1 MASDPIRVYKNLRRR
16 NWSLLDPRTNHVIG
30 HRLELVL
37 TDVTFIVSEKTRQRV
52 IRDQRRTVHAYAA
65 GLLSEEAPRPGGLK
79 LHYNPFL
86 SPDFTCD
93 GRVVTRADRV
103 DFRTDGAFLYA

>member
-1 MASDPIRVYKNLRRR
+1 MTIRVYQNLRRR
-16 NWSLLDPRTNHVIG
+16 DWSLLDSRTNHVIG
-30 HRLELVL
+30 HRIELVL

-52 IRDQRRTVHAYAA
+52 IRQGRRTVHAYAA

-93 GRVVTRADRV
+93 GQVVTTAARV
-103 DFRTDGAFLYA
+103 DFRPDGAFLHA

>member
-1 MASDPIRVYKNLRRR
+1 MILRVYKNLRRHD
-16 NWSLLDPRTNHVIG
+16 WSLLDPRTNRVIG

-37 TDVTFIVSEKTRQRV
+37 LDLTLIVSEKTRQRV
-52 IRDQRRTVHAYAA
+52 IRQNRRTVHAYAA
-65 GLLSEEAPRPGGLK
+65 GLLSEEAPRQGGLK

-93 GRVVTRADRV
+93 GQVVTTAARV
-103 DFRTDGAFLYA
+103 DFRPDGAFLYA

>member
-1 MASDPIRVYKNLRRR
+1 MTLRVYKNLRRGD
-16 NWSLLDPRTNHVIG
+16 WSLLDPRTNHVIG

-37 TDVTFIVSEKTRQRV
+37 LDVTFIVSEKTRQRV
-52 IRDQRRTVHAYAA
+52 IRQSRRTVHAYAA
-65 GLLSEEAPRPGGLK
+65 GLPSDESPRAGGLK

-93 GRVVTRADRV
+93 GQVVTTATRV